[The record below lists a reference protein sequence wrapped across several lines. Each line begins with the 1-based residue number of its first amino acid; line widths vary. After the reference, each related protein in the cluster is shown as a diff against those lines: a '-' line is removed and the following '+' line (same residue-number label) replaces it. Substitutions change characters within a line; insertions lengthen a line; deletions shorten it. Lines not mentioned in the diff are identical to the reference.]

1 MRIDMHL
8 KDIELT
14 PYTREQVEK
23 KLTKI
28 LSRLPKDVPLKVSF
42 EDNRQSYRA
51 LVQVH
56 HLGKEFIGRGESKNI
71 LTALED
77 AIGKV
82 DRQFEKQH
90 DMTRKVLPE

>member
-1 MRIDMHL
+1 MRVDMHL

-42 EDNRQSYRA
+42 EDERQTYRA
-51 LVQVH
+51 QVQVH
-56 HLGKEFIGRGESKNI
+56 HLGKEVIGRGESKNI
-71 LTALED
+71 LTALEN
-77 AIGKV
+77 AIVRV
-82 DRQFEKQH
+82 DRQFSRIHELNMHK
-90 DMTRKVLPE
+90 E

>member
-28 LSRLPKDVPLKVSF
+28 LCRLPKDVPLKVSF

-51 LVQVH
+51 HLQVH

-71 LTALED
+71 LTALDD

-82 DRQFEKQH
+82 DRQFNRQH
-90 DMTRKVLPE
+90 DMLRKVEME

>member
-28 LSRLPKDVPLKVSF
+28 LSRLPKDVPLKISF

-51 LVQVH
+51 HLQVH
-56 HLGKEFIGRGESKNI
+56 HLGKEFIGKGESKNI
-71 LTALED
+71 LTALDD

-82 DRQFEKQH
+82 DRQFNRQH
-90 DMTRKVLPE
+90 DMLRKVEAE

>member
-1 MRIDMHL
+1 MRVDMHL

-42 EDNRQSYRA
+42 EDERKTYRA
-51 LVQVH
+51 QVQVH
-56 HLGKEFIGRGESKNI
+56 HLGKDVIGHGESKNI
-71 LTALED
+71 LTALEN
-77 AIGKV
+77 AIVRV
-82 DRQFEKQH
+82 DRQFSRIHELNMHK
-90 DMTRKVLPE
+90 E